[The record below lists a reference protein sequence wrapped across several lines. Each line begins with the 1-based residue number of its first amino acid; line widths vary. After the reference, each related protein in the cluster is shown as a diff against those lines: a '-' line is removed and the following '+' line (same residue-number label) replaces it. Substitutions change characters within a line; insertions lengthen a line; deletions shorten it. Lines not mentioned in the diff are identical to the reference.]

1 MVRKY
6 PERISRKSKI
16 YKNYTVYRFK
26 GGLPRYFNLLWP
38 TFKLKVNLKLKVK
51 IVVYYK
57 RKTPK
62 RSGIISHKEIIID
75 GEDT

>member
-1 MVRKY
+1 
-6 PERISRKSKI
+6 
-16 YKNYTVYRFK
+16 
-26 GGLPRYFNLLWP
+26 
-38 TFKLKVNLKLKVK
+38 VNLKLKVK

-62 RSGIISHKEIIID
+62 RSGIINHKEIIKD